1 MKISHTWCTP
11 PHLKMCASHAYTHGS
26 HSHTHHFCI
35 KSHNFQLF
43 HVTILVQK
51 IIYVYTLYVSWAR
64 VIDLS
69 QKKFKQ
75 NFVVIV
81 DSRLPRN

>member
-1 MKISHTWCTP
+1 MKISHTWYTP
-11 PHLKMCASHAYTHGS
+11 PHLKMFVSHTYTNGL
-26 HSHTHHFCI
+26 HSHTQHFCI

-51 IIYVYTLYVSWAR
+51 IKYVYTLYLSWAR

-69 QKKFKQ
+69 
-75 NFVVIV
+75 
-81 DSRLPRN
+81 